1 MYDNNGVDKVRK
13 KFLLVSIVIIL
24 CGLSLGGVYLY
35 YQHIRTINVS
45 DINIILKKNQSIE
58 QVAKL
63 LQEKNV
69 IKNQDAFIY
78 HAGKKGLKLNVKAG
92 NYIIYPKTKLDDII
106 TKIKNGKSDF
116 TIITIPEG
124 YTLYQ
129 IGDILEK
136 NNLLKKQDILN
147 EKLDVLK
154 NNDLFLSKKDIY
166 YDLEGYLFPDTYYIL
181 EGSSK
186 ETIINLMV
194 GRFKTVFTDKDKAR
208 TKELGLDVNEV
219 ITIASLIE
227 REAANDSERSRI
239 SGVIYNRLKKGM
251 LLQIDAAVIYAHT
264 KGEKT
269 IEKVYFSTL
278 KIQSKYNTYLYKGLP
293 PGPIASPGKASIEA
307 ALYPE
312 KNDYLYYLANGNNH
326 VFSKTYKEQLE
337 NEKKY
342 IK

>member
-1 MYDNNGVDKVRK
+1 MVRK
-13 KFLLVSIVIIL
+13 KILLVSIVIIL
-24 CGLSLGGVYLY
+24 CGLSLGGMYLY
-35 YQHIRTINVS
+35 YQQIRTINVS
-45 DINIILKKNQSIE
+45 DINIIFKKSQTIE
-58 QVAKL
+58 QVAKQ

-69 IKNQDAFIY
+69 IKNKDTFINY
-78 HAGKKGLKLNVKAG
+78 ATKKGLKANVNAA
-92 NYIIYPKTKLDDII
+92 NYIINPKTKLNDLI
-106 TKIKNGKSDF
+106 TKFKNGKSDF

-129 IGDILEK
+129 IGEILEK
-136 NNLLKKQDILN
+136 NNLVKKQDILD

-154 NNDLFLSKKDIY
+154 NNTLFLRKEDVY

-186 ETIINLMV
+186 EEIINLMV
-194 GRFKTVFTDKDKAR
+194 DRFKTVFTDKDKAR
-208 TKELGLDVNEV
+208 AKELGLDVNQV

-227 REAANDSERSRI
+227 REAGNDSERSRI
-239 SGVIYNRLKKGM
+239 SGVIYNRLKDKM
-251 LLQIDAAVIYAHT
+251 LLQVDAAVIYGKT

-278 KIQSKYNTYLYKGLP
+278 KNKSKYNTYLYKGLP

-312 KNDYLYYLANGNNH
+312 KNDYLYYLANGNKH
-326 VFSKTYKEQLE
+326 VFSKTYTEHLE
-337 NEKKY
+337 NERKY